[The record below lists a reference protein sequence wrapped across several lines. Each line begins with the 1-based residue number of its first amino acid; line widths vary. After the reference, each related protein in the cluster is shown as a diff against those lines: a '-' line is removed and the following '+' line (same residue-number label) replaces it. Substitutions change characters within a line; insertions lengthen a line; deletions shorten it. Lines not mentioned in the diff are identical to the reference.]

1 MNCEDRGEIM
11 ETDPLLFRRQF
22 IMGPEKFQKYPKWN
36 SLELPEGYTI
46 TAHPDLKMSMI
57 KKGEYYIVLLGYI
70 LDPINAELSDEQ
82 ILEKIYHK
90 DLNFIELIS
99 QFDALAGRYVCVSNI
114 GKVIRIFNDT
124 IGFRQVYYC
133 YDKKGKIWCSS
144 QPVLLAERL
153 GLQVDKLIEID
164 LHCSE
169 LFRNGGEYWYPGNM
183 SLYKEIHHLLPN
195 RYLDIVSQKEVR
207 YWPCKPLEKISF
219 DRCIEDVTT
228 LLEQLFVSAQKRFN
242 LQIAV
247 SSGLDSRIILASSRK
262 ISCKVNYFTHTHHKL
277 TVSGADIAIPSA
289 MLKRL
294 GLNHHIVVHSEDLD
308 PDFERVFR
316 MNVTTARLEKGI
328 NAFTMYNY
336 FKKNGKES
344 IVVHGNAGEI
354 TRCFYFLPPGAPLNG
369 ETLGALTSMS
379 KSKVAVSQF
388 ERWLQESGNV
398 SKFGIR
404 ELDLFYWEQ
413 RIANWAAMSYSE
425 YDIAFE
431 SFTPFSCRRLI
442 SMMLSAD
449 VNLRKSPRFKLHQA
463 IIKKLWPELL
473 EFEIN
478 PPKNRNV
485 FFRRKLK
492 YTPVYSVYKS
502 IRYLKYSKLF
512 SKYKSSEI

>member
-1 MNCEDRGEIM
+1 M
-11 ETDPLLFRRQF
+11 ETDHLLFRRQF
-22 IMGPEKFQKYPKWN
+22 IMGPEKFLKYPKWN
-36 SLELPEGYTI
+36 SLELPDGYTI

-70 LDPINAELSDEQ
+70 LDSLDAELSDEQ
-82 ILEKIYHK
+82 ILEKIYHR
-90 DLNFIELIS
+90 DLSFFELIS
-99 QFDALAGRYVCVSNI
+99 QFDVFAGRYVCISNI
-114 GKVIRIFNDT
+114 DKVIRIFNDT
-124 IGFRQVYYC
+124 IGFRQIYYC

-153 GLQVDKLIEID
+153 GLQVDKQIETD
-164 LHCSE
+164 LCCSE
-169 LFRNGGEYWYPGNM
+169 LFRNEGEYWYPGNL

-195 RYLDIVSQKEVR
+195 RYLDIASQKEVR
-207 YWPCKPLEKISF
+207 YWPYQPLERIPV

-228 LLEQLFVSAQKRFN
+228 LLEQLFASAHKRFN

-262 ISCKVNYFTHTHHKL
+262 ISSKVNYFTHTHHKL
-277 TVSGADIAIPSA
+277 TVSGADIAVPSA
-289 MLKRL
+289 MLKRF
-294 GLNHHIVVHSEDLD
+294 GLNHNIAVHSEELD
-308 PDFERVFR
+308 PDFEQVFR

-336 FKKNGKES
+336 FKNNGKES

-354 TRCFYFLPPGAPLNG
+354 TRVFYCLPPGVPLNG
-369 ETLGALTSMS
+369 ETLGAMTSMS
-379 KSKVAVSQF
+379 KSKIAVSQF
-388 ERWLQESGNV
+388 EQWLQESRNV

-431 SFTPFSCRRLI
+431 SFTPFSCRKLLTI
-442 SMMLSAD
+442 MLSSD
-449 VNLRKSPRFKLHQA
+449 VNSRKSPRFKLHQE

-478 PPKNRNV
+478 PPKNRKA

-502 IRYLKYSKLF
+502 IRYLNYWKLF
-512 SKYKSSEI
+512 SKYKSSQI